1 MADEQ
6 VTFGR
11 EYEDEA
17 RKNLQNLGISIDL
30 TKAKLSDM
38 NNFLDGLVS
47 TFADPK
53 LTERQQRQHIK
64 SIARKYSV
72 EIIHK
77 DANRSKSDEKVV
89 KALSGFSKTLDALN
103 GLPNQIKSAMNT
115 SIKPLKV
122 GLGINDIASSG
133 VTYEYVSKRRLN
145 QNKFLEMLFPD
156 TTKKALSLAKI
167 GDSLREYGIRKG
179 WTKDTL
185 RYASTPGKVGAGAL
199 LGMAQTA
206 ALSLTIKTIQLTG
219 ELLNRQRKTFVSS
232 IEMEQRTGRGFHMS
246 RQMNFMSRAGL
257 MGVNQEQALEMQKN
271 YAKFGLFNPE
281 SVLSGIASEKLYGAE
296 NVPAYFQMLTRRF
309 SDVSKSGFNL
319 ENTFKSLQ
327 AIAARTKMGIPEL
340 QQSVSGFVSSFKGEG
355 FRDSQV
361 QALMYNFK
369 DFLKNKE
376 LSATDI
382 AGIYNRTQTAGANQL
397 LTMVAMAERG
407 GYRFKSQG
415 NLLDKAY
422 ELRRL
427 QGGDLDSK
435 FNLARAELKGVYSMF
450 GVSSFKQLSGSQKF
464 SVSEDIFK
472 KLLGLDLSKL
482 PSLEKI
488 IELIES
494 GRSASKMPDDIAQEI
509 RNAQGTDTEDILRH
523 LNLISD
529 PVGHI
534 KGLLFSLVE
543 GRGKWDSNAVQNYIN
558 SINNKEDNDK
568 NKKSEKDEQPMV
580 ITLLNAT
587 QHALDILPP
596 NIPGK
601 NVVLKK

>member
-47 TFADPK
+47 TFANPK
-53 LTERQQRQHIK
+53 LNERQQRSNIK
-64 SIARKYSV
+64 AIAKKFSV
-72 EIIHK
+72 ELIHK
-77 DANRSKSDEKVV
+77 NADRNRSDEKIS
-89 KALSGFSKTLDALN
+89 KSISGLSKTLDTLN
-103 GLPNQIKSAMNT
+103 GLPTQIKSAV
-115 SIKPLKV
+115 SSAVKPLKV
-122 GLGINDIASSG
+122 GLGIND
-133 VTYEYVSKRRLN
+133 VHNRKYTYEYVTKQDLNKTKMIEMFLPSVASNALNLSK
-145 QNKFLEMLFPD
+145 
-156 TTKKALSLAKI
+156 A
-167 GDSLREYGIRKG
+167 GDSLREYYKLNKNTVLGRVAKSIYPKLGGLGTFAASGLGPALGI
-179 WTKDTL
+179 
-185 RYASTPGKVGAGAL
+185 A
-199 LGMAQTA
+199 A
-206 ALSLTIKTIQLTG
+206 ALKAIQFID
-219 ELLNRQRKTFVSS
+219 RQRKTYVSS
-232 IEMEQRTGRGFHMS
+232 REMEQRTGVEFSMK

-257 MGVNQEQALEMQKN
+257 MGVSQEQASEMQKN

-558 SINNKEDNDK
+558 SINNKDENDK